1 MKAGFQVRCLG
12 QKGQSAIEYILLLMV
27 MVTLITSILSYVKT
41 KFLGDP
47 TKCQTPANS
56 KTLLCKI
63 ESYVRPTGGNRPF
76 QYFPF
81 KK

>member
-1 MKAGFQVRCLG
+1 MIKEAMGE
-12 QKGQSAIEYILLLMV
+12 KGQTAVEYILLLLV
-27 MVTLITSILSYVKT
+27 MVTLITSLLSYVKT
-41 KFLGDP
+41 KYLGDP
-47 TKCQTPANS
+47 EKCNTAVNS

-63 ESYVRPTGGNRPF
+63 QSYIRPTGGNKPF

>member
-1 MKAGFQVRCLG
+1 MKKRTLG
-12 QKGQSAIEYILLLMV
+12 QSGQSAIEYILLLMV
-27 MVTLITSILSYVKT
+27 MVTLITSLLSYVKN
-41 KFLGDP
+41 KYLGDP
-47 TKCQTPANS
+47 TKCETPANS

-63 ESYVRPTGGNRPF
+63 ESYVRPTGGNKPF

>member
-1 MKAGFQVRCLG
+1 MKKGVLG
-12 QKGQSAIEYILLLMV
+12 QGGQSAIEYILLLMV

-47 TKCQTPANS
+47 TKCESAANS

-63 ESYVRPTGGNRPF
+63 ESYVRPTGGNKPF